1 MVESIQMK
9 NSGKVFWV
17 CGLLGLLNF
26 VMCQP
31 VFSQQL
37 VPAVIYH
44 GDTIASIDLKPFT
57 VVSMRTFKDA
67 YDQARFNQLKKN
79 VYSVYPYAVE
89 AAKIFVDVNTVLNS
103 NISKKDK
110 NKFLKIKENELHDKF
125 AEPLKNLTTTQGA
138 ILVKLIN
145 RQTGQTV
152 YDLLKDYKNGF
163 SAFYWN
169 NLGKLLGYDLKVD
182 YDPTGA
188 DKDIEIIVQSIE
200 NNL

>member
-1 MVESIQMK
+1 MDFIRAIK
-9 NSGKVFWV
+9 IGFLNAGFLFACLCINSKSVF
-17 CGLLGLLNF
+17 GQG
-26 VMCQP
+26 
-31 VFSQQL
+31 L
-37 VPAVIYH
+37 VPAVVFD
-44 GDTIASIDLKPFT
+44 GDTIASVELPSFT

-79 VYSVYPYAVE
+79 VYAVYPYAVE
-89 AAKIFVDVNTVLNS
+89 AGKIFMDVNTVLNS
-103 NISKKDK
+103 NVSKKDK
-110 NKFLKIKENELHDKF
+110 NTFLKIKEKELHDKF
-125 AEPLKNLTTTQGA
+125 AVPLKNLTTTQGV

-152 YDLLKDYKNGF
+152 FDLLKDYKNGF

-169 NLGKLLGYDLKVD
+169 NLGKLLGYNLKID